1 MTQQTQH
8 IVNQIKERIDTTRRS
23 LYRKEIFTEGL
34 KTFSVIVLIG
44 TLLVSIESLAEFDSK
59 TRTILFYSYII
70 FSVVIGLWLLWRPV
84 LRSLGIF
91 KQHSDREISRMIG
104 AKFEKIADRLENVLD
119 LSDMLKNGDG
129 TSSPELIEVALEHFS
144 KSTTGI
150 NFASVISFVRLQN
163 LLRIVSAISITVLA
177 LVVIPGTPF
186 HDAFNRVLHYDKEF
200 VPLQRFSF
208 SVTPGNIDIVKGESV
223 TIHAI
228 IVTAVDEQS
237 IPKVVTLSY
246 SEKNVDVKEHII
258 LQSDSAG
265 QFRYLFPVI
274 KASMEYQL
282 SSEIGIISDKYSITV
297 GDRPFIRSL
306 AISIIPPA
314 YTKLK
319 KEMLDENI
327 GDVLVL
333 PGTSI
338 IWNIVPSKDISGAT
352 IVFKNGPTLP
362 LKKNGEVYSGELSAI
377 NPTSYYIE
385 LEDANGNTN
394 QNIIEYK
401 IDMLTDEYPSV
412 VIVSPGKNIDVTE
425 AMQLPLELK
434 IDDDFGINKFQ
445 LLFRLMESKFEKPEK
460 SFGSII
466 PFDTLNSKNEI
477 VSYLWD
483 LSLLG
488 LVPEDVVEYYVEVQD
503 NDVVNGPKTTKSQT
517 YLIRLPSL
525 EEVFSD
531 ADKTHDNALK
541 TLEESLKD
549 AEELKKDLEELSN
562 DMKRNQ
568 QMDWQKQNKAE
579 QALKKYEEIQKKVDN
594 VSKTVDEMTQNL
606 QRNNTLSKETLE
618 KYIELQKT
626 LSELNSPEFQ
636 KAMKRMQEAMQNVS
650 PDQLQE
656 AMQQAQF
663 NEEQFRQSIDR
674 TMKLL
679 KRIQIEQKVDE
690 LLKRSE
696 EMKQAQENV
705 NKETQQLKQ
714 NDSQKATELAQKQD
728 EINKQL
734 SDVQKE
740 LNDLGKKMGEF
751 PKEMPTDKLN
761 AAKEAANDKD
771 MQTAMKQSSQQLRS
785 MQMERAMTAQQQANS
800 GISEMQQE
808 LSELQEQM
816 LNNQMQQTMNA
827 LKKSMQDM
835 LQLSQKQEELKNQSR
850 LLDPNSQQFKEMAQ
864 QQQNLQGDLSNVANA
879 MTELSQQSFVVTPEM
894 GKQIGRAMA
903 QMQQAMNGIEQRNG
917 QSASASQ
924 NEAMASLNK
933 AATQMQGAMKQMQQQ
948 GGQGGGS
955 LMQQLRNMAM
965 QQQQINTLTQQMGQQ
980 EGMSQQQ
987 MQEMGRLARQQDAVR
1002 KSLEQLQRE
1011 SQGSPEK
1018 NKVMG
1023 DLDKIAD
1030 EMKEVVEQLRQN
1042 EVNPNTT
1049 QQQERILSRLLQ
1061 AQRSMRE
1068 RDFEQKRKATT
1079 GITPQR
1085 KNPTELSAQTDD
1097 SRLQKDL
1104 QRAQEAGYSKD
1115 YMDLIRKYYE
1125 AIGHRAQ

>member
-1 MTQQTQH
+1 VTEQSQH
-8 IVNQIKERIDTTRRS
+8 IVNQIKQRIDKTRRT
-23 LYRKEIFTEGL
+23 LYRQELFTAGL
-34 KTFSVIVLIG
+34 KTFSVIGLLG
-44 TLLVSIESLAEFDSK
+44 TLLVFIESLAEFNSQ
-59 TRTILFYSYII
+59 TRTILFYSYI
-70 FSVVIGLWLLWRPV
+70 VISTAIGIWLLWKPL
-84 LRSLGIF
+84 LRFLRILPP
-91 KQHSDREISRMIG
+91 HSDREIAKMIG
-104 AKFEKIADRLENVLD
+104 AKFEKIADRLENALD
-119 LSDMLKNGDG
+119 LSDMLKNGDIS
-129 TSSPELIEVALEHFS
+129 SSPELIEVALEHFG

-150 NFASVISFVRLQN
+150 NFAKTVSFTQLKSMART
-163 LLRIVSAISITVLA
+163 VSAIGVTISAIA
-177 LVVIPGTPF
+177 VIPGTSF
-186 HDAFNRVLHYDKEF
+186 HDAFNRVLQYDVEF
-200 VPLQRFSF
+200 APAQQFLF
-208 SVTPGNIDIVKGESV
+208 SVTPGNIEVVKGESV
-223 TIHAI
+223 TVHAG
-228 IVTAVDEQS
+228 IVSTNGEQS
-237 IPKVVTLSY
+237 RPNVLTLTY
-246 SEKNVDVKEHII
+246 SEKGVDVKDHVT

-265 QFRYLFPVI
+265 QFRYVFPVI
-274 KASMEYQL
+274 KESMEYQL
-282 SSEIGIISDKYSITV
+282 SAENGITSDNFSITV
-297 GDRPFIRSL
+297 VDRPFIRSL
-306 AISIIPPA
+306 GVTIIPPA
-314 YTKLK
+314 YTKLQ
-319 KEMLDENI
+319 KESLEENI

-333 PGTSI
+333 PGTMI
-338 IWNIVPSKDISGAT
+338 IWNIVPSKSIAGAT
-352 IVFKNGPTLP
+352 IVFKNGRQLP
-362 LKKNGEVYSGELSAI
+362 LKRSGEYYRCAFSPI

-385 LEDANGNTN
+385 LEDANGNTS

-401 IDMLTDEYPSV
+401 IDLLTDAFPSV
-412 VIVSPGKNIDVTE
+412 EIISPGKNIDVTE
-425 AMQLPLELK
+425 AMQLPLEIK
-434 IDDDFGINKFQ
+434 VDDDFGLSKLH
-445 LLFRLMESKFEKPEK
+445 LLFRLMESKYEKPEK
-460 SFGSII
+460 DFGTII
-466 PFDTLNSKNEI
+466 PFDSLNSKNEI
-477 VSYLWD
+477 VNYLWD

-503 NDVVNGPKTTKSQT
+503 NDIINGPKTTKSQT

-525 EEVFSD
+525 EEVFAD
-531 ADKTHDNALK
+531 ADKIHDNALQA
-541 TLEESLKD
+541 LEESLKD
-549 AEELKKDLEELSN
+549 AQELKKDLEDLSK

-579 QALKKYEEIQKKVDN
+579 EALKKYEEIQKKVDD
-594 VSKTVDEMTQNL
+594 VSKTVDDMTQNL

-618 KYIELQKT
+618 KYMELQKT

-663 NEEQFRQSIDR
+663 NEEQFRQSIER
-674 TMKLL
+674 TMNLL

-690 LLKRSE
+690 LLKRTE
-696 EMKQAQENV
+696 QMKQAQENV
-705 NKETQQLKQ
+705 NKETQQVKQ
-714 NDSQKATELAQKQD
+714 NDAQKATELAQQQD

-734 SDVQKE
+734 GDVQKE
-740 LNDLGKKMGEF
+740 LKDLEKKMGEF
-751 PKEMPTDKLN
+751 PKEMPTEKLN
-761 AAKEAANDKD
+761 AAQEAANDKD
-771 MQTAMKQSSQQLRS
+771 MQNAMKQSSQQLRS
-785 MQMERAMTAQQQANS
+785 LQMERAMTAQQQANS
-800 GISEMQQE
+800 GISEMEQE

-827 LKKSMQDM
+827 LRKSMQDM
-835 LQLSQKQEELKNQSR
+835 LQLSQKQEALKNQSR
-850 LLDPNSQQFKEMAQ
+850 SLDPNSQQFKEIAQ
-864 QQQNLQGDLSNVANA
+864 QQQNLQGDLNNIANA
-879 MTELSQQSFVVTPEM
+879 MAELSQKSFVVTPEM

-903 QMQQAMNGIEQRNG
+903 QMQQAMSGIEQRNG
-917 QSASASQ
+917 QLASALQ

-933 AATQMQGAMKQMQQQ
+933 AATQMQGAMQQMQQQ

-955 LMQQLRNMAM
+955 LMQQLRSMAM
-965 QQQQINTLTQQMGQQ
+965 QQQQINAQTQQMGQQ

-1068 RDFEQKRKATT
+1068 RDFEQKRKATVGVT
-1079 GITPQR
+1079 SQKRSPS
-1085 KNPTELSAQTDD
+1085 ELSARTSE
-1097 SRLQKDL
+1097 SRLQRDL

-1125 AIGHRAQ
+1125 EIGKSN

>member
-1 MTQQTQH
+1 MTPQTQH
-8 IVNQIKERIDTTRRS
+8 IVNQIKERIDKTRRV
-23 LYRKEIFTEGL
+23 LYREELFTAAI
-34 KTFSVIVLIG
+34 KTFFIIVLLG
-44 TLLVSIESLAEFDSK
+44 TLFVFIESIAECNSK
-59 TRTILFYSYII
+59 TRTIFFYAHII
-70 FSVVIGLWLLWRPV
+70 LSTAISIWLMWHPL
-84 LRSLGIF
+84 LRFLGIL

-104 AKFEKIADRLENVLD
+104 AKFSTIADRLENALD
-119 LSDMLKNGDG
+119 LSDMLKNGDVS
-129 TSSPELIEVALEHFS
+129 SSPELIEVALEHFG

-150 NFASVISFVRLQN
+150 NFANIVSFAQLKRLAQT
-163 LLRIVSAISITVLA
+163 VSAIVTMVTVLA
-177 LVVIPGTPF
+177 VIPGTPF
-186 HDAFNRVLHYDKEF
+186 HDAFNRVLNYDKEF
-200 VPLQRFSF
+200 IPLQQFSF

-223 TIHAI
+223 TIHI
-228 IVTAVDEQS
+228 SIVSAVNEQS
-237 IPKVVTLSY
+237 IPKVITLSY
-246 SEKNVDVKEHII
+246 SENNVDGKEHST
-258 LQSDSAG
+258 LQSDSTG

-282 SSEIGIISDKYSITV
+282 SSELGISSDKFCITV

-306 AISIIPPA
+306 AVSIVPPA

-319 KEMLDENI
+319 KETLEDNI

-333 PGTSI
+333 PGTTI
-338 IWNIVPSKDISGAT
+338 VWNIVPSKDISSAT
-352 IVFKNGPTLP
+352 IVFKNGSDLP
-362 LKKNGEVYSGELSAI
+362 LKKNGEGYFGEFSAI

-394 QNIIEYK
+394 QNIIEYT
-401 IDMLTDEYPSV
+401 IDLLTDEYPSV
-412 VIVSPGKNIDVTE
+412 VIISPGKNIDVTD

-434 IDDDFGINKFQ
+434 IYDDFGISKFQ
-445 LLFRLMESKFEKPEK
+445 LLFRLLESKYEKPGK

-466 PFDTLNSKNEI
+466 PFDTVNSKNEI

-503 NDVVNGPKTTKSQT
+503 NDVVNGPKITKSQT
-517 YLIRLPSL
+517 YQIRLPSM
-525 EEVFSD
+525 EEVFSE
-531 ADKTHDNALK
+531 ADKTHDDALK

-594 VSKTVDEMTQNL
+594 VSRTVDEMTQNL

-618 KYIELQKT
+618 KYLELQKT

-690 LLKRSE
+690 LLKRAE
-696 EMKQAQENV
+696 AMKQAQENV

-714 NDSQKATELAQKQD
+714 NDSQQATELAQKQD

-734 SDVQKE
+734 NEIQKE
-740 LNDLGKKMGEF
+740 LNDLEKKMGEF

-771 MQTAMKQSSQQLRS
+771 MQNAMKQSSQQLRS
-785 MQMERAMTAQQQANS
+785 QHREQAMTAQQQANS
-800 GISEMQQE
+800 GISEMQQQ

-816 LNNQMQQTMNA
+816 LNNQMQQTMSA
-827 LKKSMQDM
+827 LKKLMQDM
-835 LQLSQKQEELKNQSR
+835 LQLSQKQEALKNQSR
-850 LLDPNSQQFKEMAQ
+850 SLDPNSQQFKEIAQ
-864 QQQNLQGDLSNVANA
+864 QQQNLQGDLNNIANA
-879 MTELSQQSFVVTPEM
+879 MAELSQQSFVVTPEM

-955 LMQQLRNMAM
+955 LMQQLRTMAM
-965 QQQQINTLTQQMGQQ
+965 QQQQINAQTQQMGQQ

-987 MQEMGRLARQQDAVR
+987 MQEMGRLARQQEAVR

-1018 NKVMG
+1018 NKIMG

-1068 RDFEQKRKATT
+1068 RDFEQKRKAIT
-1079 GITPQR
+1079 GITPQKR
-1085 KNPTELSAQTDD
+1085 NPVELSAQTSE

-1125 AIGHRAQ
+1125 AIGKNN

>member
-1 MTQQTQH
+1 MTQPTQH
-8 IVNQIKERIDTTRRS
+8 IVNQIKERINTTRRA
-23 LYRKEIFTEGL
+23 LYRQELFTAVL
-34 KTFSVIVLIG
+34 KTFSVIGLIG
-44 TLLVSIESLAEFDSK
+44 TLVVFIESLAEFNSH
-59 TRTILFYSYII
+59 TRTILFYLSLI
-70 FSVVIGLWLLWRPV
+70 FSTAIGIWLMRKPI
-84 LRSLGIF
+84 LRFLGMI
-91 KQHSDREISRMIG
+91 KPHSDREVARMIG
-104 AKFEKIADRLENVLD
+104 VKFEKIADRLENALD
-119 LSDMLKNGDG
+119 LSDMLKNDD
-129 TSSPELIEVALEHFS
+129 TSSSPELIEVALEHFD

-150 NFASVISFVRLQN
+150 NFSNVVSFTQLQS
-163 LLRIVSAISITVLA
+163 LARTVSIVGTTIIILA
-177 LVVIPGTPF
+177 VIPGTPF
-186 HDAFNRVLHYDKEF
+186 HDAFNRVMNYDLEF
-200 VPLQRFSF
+200 IPKQQFSF

-223 TIHAI
+223 TIQATI
-228 IVTAVDEQS
+228 ISEINEQS
-237 IPKVVTLSY
+237 IPKTITLLY
-246 SEKNVDVKEHII
+246 SENKVDVKEHIT
-258 LQSDSAG
+258 LRPDSSG
-265 QFRYLFPVI
+265 QFRHIFPLI
-274 KASMEYQL
+274 KESMEYQL
-282 SSEIGIISDKYSITV
+282 SIEDGITSDKFSITV
-297 GDRPFIRSL
+297 GERPFIRSL
-306 AISIIPPA
+306 GLTIVPPI

-319 KEMLDENI
+319 KEVLEENI

-333 PGTSI
+333 PGTTI
-338 IWNIVPSKDISGAT
+338 IWNIVPSKEISAAT
-352 IVFKNGPTLP
+352 IVFKDGTNIP
-362 LKKNGEVYSGELSAI
+362 LEKNEGNYSGEFSAL

-385 LEDANGNTN
+385 LEDAGGNTN

-401 IDMLTDEYPSV
+401 IDLLTDEFPSIV
-412 VIVSPGKNIDVTE
+412 VVSPGKNIDVTD

-434 IDDDFGINKFQ
+434 IDDDFGINKLQ
-445 LLFRLMESKFEKPEK
+445 LSYRLAESKFEKSEK
-460 SFGSII
+460 TFAISI
-466 PFDTLNSKNEI
+466 PFDTINTKNEI
-477 VSYLWD
+477 VNYLWD
-483 LSLLG
+483 LSSLG
-488 LVPEDVVEYYVEVQD
+488 LVPEDVIEYYAEVQD
-503 NDVVNGPKTTKSQT
+503 NDGVNGPKTTKSQT

-525 EEVFSD
+525 EEVFAD
-531 ADKTHDNALK
+531 ADNAHEDALT

-549 AEELKKDLEELSN
+549 AQELKKDLEELSK

-568 QMDWQKQNKAE
+568 QMDWQKQKKAE
-579 QALKKYEEIQKKVDN
+579 EALKKYEEIQKKVDN
-594 VSKTVDEMTQNL
+594 VSQSVDEMAQNL
-606 QRNNTLSKETLE
+606 QQNNTLSKETLE
-618 KYIELQKT
+618 KYMELQKT

-663 NEEQFRQSIDR
+663 NEEQFRQSIER
-674 TMKLL
+674 TMNLL

-690 LLKRSE
+690 LLKRVE

-714 NDSQKATELAQKQD
+714 NNPQKAAELAQKQD

-740 LNDLGKKMGEF
+740 LNDLEKKMEEF

-761 AAKEAANDKD
+761 SAQDAANDKD
-771 MQTAMKQSSQQLRS
+771 MQNAMKQSSQQLRS
-785 MQMERAMTAQQQANS
+785 QQMEQAMSAQQQANS
-800 GISEMQQE
+800 GISKMQQE

-827 LKKSMQDM
+827 LRKSMQDM
-835 LQLSQKQEELKNQSR
+835 LQLSQKQEALKNQSR
-850 LLDPNSQQFKEMAQ
+850 SLDPNSQQFKEIAQ
-864 QQQNLQGDLSNVANA
+864 QQQNLQGDLNNIANA
-879 MTELSQQSFVVTPEM
+879 ITELSQQSFVVTPEM
-894 GKQIGRAMA
+894 GKQIGKAMA
-903 QMQQAMNGIEQRNG
+903 QMQQAMSGIEQRNG

-965 QQQQINTLTQQMGQQ
+965 QQQQINAQTQQMGQQ

-1042 EVNPNTT
+1042 EINPNTT

-1079 GITPQR
+1079 GITLQR
-1085 KNPTELSAQTDD
+1085 NNPVELSAQTNE
-1097 SRLQKDL
+1097 SQLQKDI

-1125 AIGHRAQ
+1125 VISKSN

>member
-1 MTQQTQH
+1 MTPQIQQ
-8 IVNQIKERIDTTRRS
+8 IVNQINERINETRRA
-23 LYRKEIFTEGL
+23 LYRRELFSAGL
-34 KTFSVIVLIG
+34 KTFSVIILLG
-44 TLLVSIESLAEFDSK
+44 TVSVCIESIAKCNSQ
-59 TRTILFYSYII
+59 TRTIFFYSII
-70 FSVVIGLWLLWRPV
+70 TLYTVISIWLMRHPL
-84 LRSLGIF
+84 LRLLGIL
-91 KQHSDREISRMIG
+91 KPLTDRNIARMIG

-119 LSDMLKNGDG
+119 LSDMLKNGDVS
-129 TSSPELIEVALEHFS
+129 SSPELIEVALEHFN
-144 KSTTGI
+144 KSTAEI
-150 NFASVISFVRLQN
+150 NFVNTVSFAQLQRN
-163 LLRIVSAISITVLA
+163 ARTVFAIAVTVTAFA
-177 LVVIPGTPF
+177 LIPGTPF
-186 HDAFNRVLHYDKEF
+186 YEAFRRVLNYDIEF
-200 VPLQRFSF
+200 IVPQQFSF
-208 SVTPGNIDIVKGESV
+208 SVTPGNIDVVKGESV
-223 TIHAI
+223 TIRAAI
-228 IVTAVDEQS
+228 VSADDKHSTPNVI
-237 IPKVVTLSY
+237 TLSY
-246 SEKNVDVKEHII
+246 SEKGVDVKERVS
-258 LQSDSAG
+258 LRSDSTG
-265 QFRYLFPVI
+265 QFQYIFPLV
-274 KASMEYQL
+274 KESMEYQL
-282 SSEIGIISDKYSITV
+282 SAEIGIASDKFSIIV
-297 GDRPFIRSL
+297 DDRPFIRSL
-306 AISIIPPA
+306 SVTIIPPA

-319 KEMLDENI
+319 EETLEENI

-338 IWNIVPSKDISGAT
+338 NWNIVPSKEILAAT
-352 IVFKNGPTLP
+352 IVFKDGSNIP
-362 LKKNGEVYSGELSAI
+362 LKKNGKHYSGEFSAKK
-377 NPTSYYIE
+377 PTSYYIK
-385 LEDANGNTN
+385 LEDANKNTN

-401 IDMLTDEYPSV
+401 IDMLTDEFPTV
-412 VIVSPGKNIDVTE
+412 VIVSPGKNIDVTD
-425 AMQLPLELK
+425 AMQLPLEIK
-434 IDDDFGINKFQ
+434 IDDDFGISK
-445 LLFRLMESKFEKPEK
+445 LLLSFRLIESKYERPEK
-460 SFGSII
+460 SFGTII
-466 PFDTLNSKNEI
+466 LIDTVNEKNEI
-477 VSYLWD
+477 VNYLWN

-503 NDVVNGPKTTKSQT
+503 NDGVNGSKKTKSQT
-517 YLIRLPSL
+517 YLIRLPSM
-525 EEVFSD
+525 EEVFAD
-531 ADKTHDNALK
+531 ADKTHDDALK

-549 AEELKKDLEELSN
+549 AQELKKDLEELSK

-579 QALKKYEEIQKKVDN
+579 EALKKYEEIQKKVDN
-594 VSKTVDEMTQNL
+594 VGKTVDEMAQNL
-606 QRNNTLSKETLE
+606 QRNKTLSKETLE
-618 KYIELQKT
+618 KYMELQKT
-626 LSELNSPEFQ
+626 LSEMNSPEFQ
-636 KAMKRMQEAMQNVS
+636 KAMQRMQDAMKNVS

-663 NEEQFRQSIDR
+663 NEEQFRQSIER
-674 TMKLL
+674 TMNLL

-690 LLKRSE
+690 LLKRAE
-696 EMKQAQENV
+696 QMKQAQENV
-705 NKETQQLKQ
+705 GKETQQLKQ
-714 NDSQKATELAQKQD
+714 NDSQKATELAQQQD

-734 SDVQKE
+734 GDVQKE
-740 LNDLGKKMGEF
+740 LNDLEKKMGEF

-761 AAKEAANDKD
+761 AVKETANDKD
-771 MQTAMKQSSQQLRS
+771 MQNAMKQSSQQLRS
-785 MQMERAMTAQQQANS
+785 LQMERAMTAQQQANS

-827 LKKSMQDM
+827 LRKSMEDM
-835 LQLSQKQEELKNQSR
+835 LQLSQKQETLKNQSR
-850 LLDPNSQQFKEMAQ
+850 SLDPNSQQFKEIAQ
-864 QQQNLQGDLSNVANA
+864 QQQNLQGDLNNIANA
-879 MTELSQQSFVVTPEM
+879 MAELSQKSFVVTPEM
-894 GKQIGRAMA
+894 GKQIGRAMG
-903 QMQQAMNGIEQRNG
+903 QMEQAMNGIEQRNG

-965 QQQQINTLTQQMGQQ
+965 QQQQINAQTQQMGQQ

-987 MQEMGRLARQQDAVR
+987 MQEMGRLAKQQDAVR

-1042 EVNPNTT
+1042 GINPNTT

-1068 RDFEQKRKATT
+1068 RDFEQKRRSTT
-1079 GITPQR
+1079 GITPQKR
-1085 KNPTELSAQTDD
+1085 NPAALSAQTSE

-1125 AIGHRAQ
+1125 AIGKNN

>member
-1 MTQQTQH
+1 MTQETQH
-8 IVNQIKERIDTTRRS
+8 IVNQIKDRIDKTRRAI
-23 LYRKEIFTEGL
+23 YRHEFYLAGVKF
-34 KTFSVIVLIG
+34 FSVFCLLWTVLIL
-44 TLLVSIESLAEFDSK
+44 TESIAELGSFP
-59 TRTILFYSYII
+59 RTILFYANVFITFALGVWI
-70 FSVVIGLWLLWRPV
+70 FWKPLMRFM
-84 LRSLGIF
+84 GILTPY
-91 KQHSDREISRMIG
+91 SDKEVARMIG
-104 AKFEKIADRLENVLD
+104 AKFETISDRLENALD
-119 LSDMLKNGDG
+119 LAEMMNKSDFG
-129 TSSPELIEVALEHFS
+129 SSPELIEVSLEHFN
-144 KSTTGI
+144 KSTIGI
-150 NFASVISFVRLQN
+150 NFAHLVSFVQLQ
-163 LLRIVSAISITVLA
+163 RMMRTVLLIGA
-177 LVVIPGTPF
+177 IVALLVVIPGSTF
-186 HDAFNRVLHYDKEF
+186 HDAFSRVIHYDQEF
-200 VPLQRFSF
+200 IPQQHFVI

-223 TIHAI
+223 TIQ
-228 IVTAVDEQS
+228 AVLIPQTESHS
-237 IPKVVTLSY
+237 IPNSINLIF
-246 SEKNVDVKEHII
+246 SEKSVESKEQIT
-258 LQSDSAG
+258 LRSDSSG
-265 QFRYLFPVI
+265 QFHYLFPVI
-274 KASMEYQL
+274 KESMEYQL
-282 SSEIGIISDKYSITV
+282 STENGITSDKFSIMV

-306 AISIIPPA
+306 GLTIEPPA

-319 KEMLDENI
+319 KEMLEENI

-333 PGTSI
+333 PGTNLQ
-338 IWNIVPSKDISGAT
+338 WNVTPSKEIKTAT
-352 IVFKNGPTLP
+352 IVFKDGT
-362 LKKNGEVYSGELSAI
+362 KHSMVKSGEQYMADFAVTHQ
-377 NPTSYYIE
+377 TSYCIE
-385 LEDANGNTN
+385 LVDEQGNTN
-394 QNIIEYK
+394 QNSIEYK
-401 IDMLTDEYPSV
+401 IDLLKDEFPSI

-425 AMQLPLELK
+425 VMQLPMELK
-434 IDDDFGINKFQ
+434 VDDDFGINKIY
-445 LLFRLMESKFEKPEK
+445 LSFRLIESKFEKPEK
-460 SFGSII
+460 SYGTII
-466 PFDTLNSKNEI
+466 PYDTLNIKNEI
-477 VSYLWD
+477 VHYLWD

-503 NDVVNGPKTTKSQT
+503 NDIINGPKTTKSQT
-517 YLIRLPSL
+517 YQIRLPSM
-525 EEVFSD
+525 EEIFAE
-531 ADKTHDNALK
+531 ADKTHEDALK
-541 TLEESLKD
+541 TLEESLRD
-549 AEELKKDLEELSN
+549 AQELKKDLEDLSN

-579 QALKKYEEIQKKVDN
+579 EAVKKFEEIQKKVDE

-618 KYIELQKT
+618 KYMELQKT

-656 AMQQAQF
+656 AMKQAQF
-663 NEEQFRQSIDR
+663 NEEQFRQSIER
-674 TMKLL
+674 TMNLL

-690 LLKRSE
+690 LLKRADQ
-696 EMKQAQENV
+696 MKQAQEEV

-714 NDSQKATELAQKQD
+714 NDPQVASELAQKQD

-734 SDVQKE
+734 GDVQKE
-740 LNDLGKKMGEF
+740 LNDLEKKMGEF
-751 PKEMPTDKLN
+751 PKEMPTEKMNDVQ
-761 AAKEAANDKD
+761 EAANNRD
-771 MQTAMKQSSQQLRS
+771 MQSAMKQSSQQLRS

-827 LKKSMQDM
+827 LKKSIQDM
-835 LQLSQKQEELKNQSR
+835 LQLSQKQEALKNQSR
-850 LLDPNSQQFKEMAQ
+850 SLDPNSQQFKDMAQ
-864 QQQNLQGDLSNVANA
+864 QQQNLQGDLNNIANA
-879 MTELSQQSFVVTPEM
+879 MAELSQQSFVVTPEM
-894 GKQIGRAMA
+894 GKQIGKAMA

-917 QSASASQ
+917 QSASTAQ

-948 GGQGGGS
+948 GGKGGGS

-965 QQQQINTLTQQMGQQ
+965 QQQQINAQTQQMGQQ

-1011 SQGSPEK
+1011 SQGTPEK
-1018 NKVMG
+1018 NKMMG

-1049 QQQERILSRLLQ
+1049 RQQERILSRLLQ

-1079 GITPQR
+1079 GTTPQR
-1085 KNPTELSAQTDD
+1085 RNPSELPAQSTE

-1104 QRAQEAGYSKD
+1104 QRAEEAGYSKD

-1125 AIGHRAQ
+1125 EIGKSN

>member
-1 MTQQTQH
+1 MTPQTQH
-8 IVNQIKERIDTTRRS
+8 IVNQIKERIDKTRRA
-23 LYRKEIFTEGL
+23 LNRKELFTAGL
-34 KTFSVIVLIG
+34 KTFSVIVLLG
-44 TLLVSIESLAEFDSK
+44 SVFVLIESIAEFASQ
-59 TRTILFYSYII
+59 TRTVLFYSYAIL
-70 FSVVIGLWLLWRPV
+70 SIGICIWLMRIPL
-84 LRSLGIF
+84 LRFFGILED
-91 KQHSDREISRMIG
+91 HSDREIARMIG
-104 AKFEKIADRLENVLD
+104 VKFETIADRLENVLD
-119 LSDMLKNGDG
+119 LSDMLQNGDVR
-129 TSSPELIEVALEHFS
+129 SSPELIEVSLEHFS
-144 KSTTGI
+144 KSTAGI
-150 NFASVISFVRLQN
+150 NFTHTVSFAQLKKTART
-163 LLRIVSAISITVLA
+163 IFAIITVIIALA
-177 LVVIPGTPF
+177 VIPGTPF
-186 HDAFNRVLHYDKEF
+186 HDALNRVLNYNIEF
-200 VPLQRFSF
+200 VPLQKYTF
-208 SVTPGNIDIVKGESV
+208 SVTPGNIEIVKGESV
-223 TIHAI
+223 TIQAV
-228 IVTAVDEQS
+228 IVSVASEQS
-237 IPKVVTLSY
+237 IPTIVTLSY
-246 SEKNVDVKEHII
+246 SEKGVDVKQHIT
-258 LQSDSAG
+258 LRSDSTG
-265 QFRYLFPVI
+265 GFQYLFPVI
-274 KASMEYQL
+274 KGSMEYQF
-282 SSEIGIISDKYSITV
+282 SSEDGITSDKFSITV

-306 AISIIPPA
+306 GLTIVPPA

-319 KEMLDENI
+319 KEILEENI
-327 GDVLVL
+327 GDALVL

-338 IWNIVPSKDISGAT
+338 IWNIVPNKVITAAT
-352 IVFKNGPTLP
+352 IVFKNGADIP
-362 LKKNGEVYSGELSAI
+362 LKKNGEGYSGEFLVVNS
-377 NPTSYYIE
+377 TSYYIE
-385 LEDANGNTN
+385 LVDTNGNSN
-394 QNIIEYK
+394 QNLINYK
-401 IDMLTDEYPSV
+401 IDMLADEFPSV
-412 VIVSPGKNIDVTE
+412 VIVSPGKNIDVTD

-434 IDDDFGINKFQ
+434 IDDDFGVSKI
-445 LLFRLMESKFEKPEK
+445 LLSFRLIESKYEKQER
-460 SFGSII
+460 SFGTII
-466 PFDTLNSKNEI
+466 PFDTLITKNEI
-477 VSYLWD
+477 VNYLWD

-488 LVPEDVVEYYVEVQD
+488 LVPEDVVEYFVEVQD
-503 NDVVNGPKTTKSQT
+503 NDVVNGPKSTKSQT
-517 YLIRLPSL
+517 FLIRLPSM
-525 EEVFSD
+525 EEVFAD
-531 ADKTHDNALK
+531 ADKTHEDALK

-549 AEELKKDLEELSN
+549 AQELKKDLEELSK
-562 DMKRNQ
+562 DMKRNK
-568 QMDWQKQNKAE
+568 QMDWQKQNKADE
-579 QALKKYEEIQKKVDN
+579 ALKKFEEIQKKVDN

-618 KYIELQKT
+618 KYMELQKT

-636 KAMKRMQEAMQNVS
+636 KAMKRMQDAMKNVS
-650 PDQLQE
+650 PEQLQE

-663 NEEQFRQSIDR
+663 NEEQFRQSIER
-674 TMKLL
+674 TMNLL

-690 LLKRSE
+690 LLKRAE
-696 EMKQAQENV
+696 QMKQAQENV
-705 NKETQQLKQ
+705 NKETQELKQ
-714 NDSQKATELAQKQD
+714 NDSQKATELAQQQD

-740 LNDLGKKMGEF
+740 LNDLGKKMDEF

-771 MQTAMKQSSQQLRS
+771 MRNAMKQSSQQLRS

-800 GISEMQQE
+800 GINEMQQE

-827 LKKSMQDM
+827 LRKSMQDM
-835 LQLSQKQEELKNQSR
+835 LQLSQKQEALKNQSR
-850 LLDPNSQQFKEMAQ
+850 SLDPNSQQFKEIAQ
-864 QQQNLQGDLSNVANA
+864 QQQNLQGDLNNIANA
-879 MTELSQQSFVVTPEM
+879 MAELSQQSFVVTPEM
-894 GKQIGRAMA
+894 GKQIGKAMG
-903 QMQQAMNGIEQRNG
+903 QMQQAMSGIEQRNG

-965 QQQQINTLTQQMGQQ
+965 QQQQINAQTQQMGQQ

-1023 DLDKIAD
+1023 DLDNIAD

-1042 EVNPNTT
+1042 EINPNTT

-1079 GITPQR
+1079 GITLQR
-1085 KNPTELSAQTDD
+1085 RSPAELSVQTNE

-1104 QRAQEAGYSKD
+1104 QRAEEAGYSKD

-1125 AIGHRAQ
+1125 AIGKNN